1 MALALSHGY
10 PGSLEGAAAMLGLAN
25 QKDAKAAKKV
35 RVMWQPRKPRRG
47 EDPNVLYWVDTPEL
61 RAKLYAYCKQDVVAE
76 RELHH
81 RLSALPAEEQE
92 AWVIDAEI
100 NERGVLIDAPL
111 AQAASHLVV
120 KALRELDTLINE
132 KTNGA
137 VDTASK
143 TQKLKAW
150 LVAQGLKLPSK
161 SKKNEDEELEWHDS
175 LDAEDI
181 EKLLAGAPP
190 NECVREVLEI
200 RLKAAQSAV
209 SKIDRMLVTRC
220 ADGRVRNLYR
230 MYGTRTGRWSGEGF
244 QPQNLKRPEILK
256 GDADIAAAIEM
267 VRAEDYAAI
276 KEKHGDVLG
285 VIGDLCRS
293 MLIPAP
299 GHRFIV
305 GDFSA
310 IEARVLTWLAGDEKK
325 LETFLKFDRGEGR
338 DIYCIAAEQVLGLD
352 HEADSQERG
361 LGKQF
366 ELGLGYT
373 MGPARLLTGIQRS
386 GHPRASPIT
395 IQDTTRWVKRWR
407 EQNPKIV
414 KFWKALDSAAMAATQ
429 RPGIIM
435 RCGAVSFEMWGD
447 VLSLRLPS
455 GRELKYPN
463 PVIEPS
469 RLGYPQIRLDG
480 HRSERMYGGKWAE
493 NVTSAAA
500 RDLLVEA
507 MKRLRAAGY
516 VLTLH
521 THDEIGAEMPV
532 ESGSA
537 GEFKRLLI
545 EVPAWAHGLP
555 IAAKVF
561 ECDRFKKD

>member
-1 MALALSHGY
+1 
-10 PGSLEGAAAMLGLAN
+10 
-25 QKDAKAAKKV
+25 
-35 RVMWQPRKPRRG
+35 
-47 EDPNVLYWVDTPEL
+47 
-61 RAKLYAYCKQDVVAE
+61 
-76 RELHH
+76 
-81 RLSALPAEEQE
+81 
-92 AWVIDAEI
+92 
-100 NERGVLIDAPL
+100 
-111 AQAASHLVV
+111 
-120 KALRELDTLINE
+120 
-132 KTNGA
+132 
-137 VDTASK
+137 
-143 TQKLKAW
+143 
-150 LVAQGLKLPSK
+150 
-161 SKKNEDEELEWHDS
+161 
-175 LDAEDI
+175 
-181 EKLLAGAPP
+181 
-190 NECVREVLEI
+190 
-200 RLKAAQSAV
+200 
-209 SKIDRMLVTRC
+209 
-220 ADGRVRNLYR
+220 

-244 QPQNLKRPEILK
+244 QPQNLKRPELLK
-256 GDADIAAAIEM
+256 SDGDVAAAIEM

-276 KEKHGDVLG
+276 KKKHGDVLG

-325 LETFLKFDRGEGR
+325 LETFLKFDRGEGL
-338 DIYCIAAEQVLGLD
+338 DIYCVAAEQVLGLD

-366 ELGLGYT
+366 ELGLGYS

-386 GHPRASPIT
+386 GHPRASSIT
-395 IQDTTRWVKRWR
+395 LQDTIRWVKRWR

-414 KFWKALDSAAMAATQ
+414 KFWKALDSAAMAAMQ
-429 RPGIIM
+429 RPG
-435 RCGAVSFEMWGD
+435 
-447 VLSLRLPS
+447 
-455 GRELKYPN
+455 N
-463 PVIEPS
+463 PVIEPG
-469 RLGYPQIRLDG
+469 RLGYPQIRLNG

-532 ESGSA
+532 EVGSA
-537 GEFKRLLI
+537 DEFKRLLI
-545 EVPAWAHGLP
+545 EVPEWAHGLP

-561 ECDRFKKD
+561 ECNRFKKD